1 MINGLLEPVVVVNVD
16 LQEME
21 SLREQVKTQ
30 AEQIEMLQAEI
41 EQLKSTPPPV
51 EDNTMKGENE
61 QQGIKEL
68 EVR

>member
-1 MINGLLEPVVVVNVD
+1 
-16 LQEME
+16 
-21 SLREQVKTQ
+21 
-30 AEQIEMLQAEI
+30 MLQAEI